1 MRLASFLVA
10 TAVLA
15 GPFQAQSVSAADDD
29 VPAFAAPA
37 VSDDDLAQATG
48 KFTLPNGIE
57 LALAVTSDT
66 VVNGQLILRTVF
78 TVDNSAQLSVFGRE
92 SPAAGTNYS
101 GAGTGSTGAMVPTGI
116 TVSLDRQSGIQTI
129 TPTYTVQQASGVSIG
144 PPPTQDADA
153 LGLSKLPVT
162 PGGPAVATVD
172 GTVSVQALANGSLVT
187 LSGDRMSVSNLV
199 GQSVATAVA
208 NSADDRSFD
217 TVTSI
222 AIDLRNVEPYVA
234 GSAAMRV
241 DSLVLDATRG
251 MIR

>member
-1 MRLASFLVA
+1 MRLASFLA
-10 TAVLA
+10 AAAVLA
-15 GPFQAQSVSAADDD
+15 GPFQAEAVSAADDD
-29 VPAFAAPA
+29 GPAFAAPA

-48 KFTLPNGIE
+48 KFTLPNGVE

-78 TVDNSAQLSVFGRE
+78 TVDNSAQLTVLGRE
-92 SPAAGTNYS
+92 SPNAGANYG
-101 GAGTGSTGAMVPTGI
+101 GAGTGGTGGMVPTGI

-129 TPTYTVQQASGVSIG
+129 TPTYTVQQTSGVSIG
-144 PPPTQDADA
+144 PPAQDADA
-153 LGLSKLPVT
+153 LGLTKLPVT
-162 PGGPAVATVD
+162 PGGPAVATAD

-208 NSADDRSFD
+208 NSASDRTFD
-217 TVTSI
+217 TVTNI

>member
-15 GPFQAQSVSAADDD
+15 GPFQAQAVSAADDD

-48 KFTLPNGIE
+48 KFTLPNGVE

-78 TVDNSAQLSVFGRE
+78 TVDNSAQLTVLGRE
-92 SPAAGTNYS
+92 SPTAGANYS
-101 GAGTGSTGAMVPTGI
+101 GGTGSSGSMVPTGV

-129 TPTYTVQQASGVSIG
+129 TPTYTVQQTSGVSIG
-144 PPPTQDADA
+144 PPAQNADA
-153 LGLSKLPVT
+153 LGLTKLPVT

-187 LSGDRMSVSNLV
+187 LAGDRMSVSNLV

-208 NSADDRSFD
+208 NSANDRTFD
-217 TVTSI
+217 TVTNI

>member
-1 MRLASFLVA
+1 MRLASFLA
-10 TAVLA
+10 AAAVLA
-15 GPFQAQSVSAADDD
+15 GPFQAQAVSAADDD
-29 VPAFAAPA
+29 GPAFPAAA

-48 KFTLPNGIE
+48 KFTLPNGVE

-78 TVDNSAQLSVFGRE
+78 TIDNSAQLTVLGRE
-92 SPAAGTNYS
+92 SSTAGANYGS
-101 GAGTGSTGAMVPTGI
+101 AGGGPGGMVPTGI

-129 TPTYTVQQASGVSIG
+129 TPTYTVQQTSGVSIG
-144 PPPTQDADA
+144 PPAQDSDS
-153 LGLSKLPVT
+153 LGLTKLPVM
-162 PGGPAVATVD
+162 PDGPAVATVD
-172 GTVSVQALANGSLVT
+172 GIVSVQTLANGSLVT

-208 NSADDRSFD
+208 NSANDRTFD
-217 TVTSI
+217 TVTNI

-241 DSLVLDATRG
+241 DSLALDATRG